1 MRVKV
6 ALIFIV
12 VVDFLFLLYGVHT
25 LSISYKEAHIF
36 FQEHNFLHLLVTTST
51 HLFGQNDYALRAPF
65 IFLHLLSIVLMY
77 QISKFYLKR
86 EEDRVLSVLVFVLL
100 PGVVSSALL
109 VNAASVV
116 IFFTLLFIYLFLRK
130 KESIYIVLLPLLLL
144 VDNSFIMLYFAL
156 VAYGAYSKNRFIMI
170 YASILFLIGLYI
182 YGFAVGGK
190 PRGYFLDTFAAY
202 SLVFSPLLFLYFFY
216 TMYRILVREKKS
228 ILWVISFTAL
238 IVSILLSFRQ
248 RIIIEDFAPFVV
260 VSVPLMVQVFVKSYR
275 MRLPELRRTHNVTF
289 VIIFTFLLLNFYA
302 TYFNQYFYR
311 FYEKPEKHFAYKYHI
326 AYELAKALKNKDIY
340 AIDAGDKKMQLRLK
354 FYNIEYNSDY
364 KLQKSTHYH
373 DSDSVTISYMN
384 FPINSYNVSKVN
396 N

>member
-1 MRVKV
+1 MRVKA
-6 ALIFIV
+6 ALVFIV
-12 VVDFLFLLYGVHT
+12 VVDLLFLLYGVHT

-36 FQEHNFLHLLVTTST
+36 FHEHNFLHLLVRAST
-51 HLFGQNDYALRAPF
+51 ELFGQNDYALRAPF
-65 IFLHLLSIVLMY
+65 ILLHLLSIVLMY

-86 EEDRVLSVLVFVLL
+86 DEDRVLSVLVFVLL
-100 PGVVSSALL
+100 PGIVSSALL

-130 KESIYIVLLPLLLL
+130 KEHIYIILLPLLLL

-275 MRLPELRRTHNVTF
+275 MRLPELRRSHNVMF
-289 VIIFTFLLLNFYA
+289 VIVFTFLLLNFYG
-302 TYFNQYFYR
+302 TYFNQFFYR
-311 FYEKPEKHFAYKYHI
+311 FYAQPEKHFAYKYHV
-326 AYELAKALKNKDIY
+326 AYELAQALKKEGIHAISTEDKAL
-340 AIDAGDKKMQLRLK
+340 QLRLK
-354 FYNIEYNSDY
+354 FYQIGYDPHY
-364 KLQKSTHYH
+364 KLLKSDHYH

-384 FPINSYNVSKVN
+384 FPINSYSVSKVN